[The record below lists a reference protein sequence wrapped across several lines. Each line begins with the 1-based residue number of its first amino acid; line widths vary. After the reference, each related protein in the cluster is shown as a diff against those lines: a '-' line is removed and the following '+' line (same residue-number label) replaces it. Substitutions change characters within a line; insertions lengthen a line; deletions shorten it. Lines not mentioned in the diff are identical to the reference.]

1 MIRPIGKGW
10 NYVKVEHM
18 DRQCYECEE
27 YAAVISAL
35 PDLVFVLTESGRYAA
50 IFGGENS
57 DLYHDG
63 SSLKGLTLDN
73 VLPAEKAAWFKDRIK
88 ETLDCDCVKVFEYSL
103 SADDVDTVD
112 EATGPIGELRFE
124 GRVSPLKSLRYG
136 ERAVV
141 WVARN
146 ITARYHIQQ
155 QLLYQSE
162 VDDLSKTLNRRKLF
176 ETLND
181 AFYAFKRYHENY
193 CFLVVDIDNFKRIND
208 SYGHSLGDEAIRKV
222 AEICKLKVRKTDSIG
237 RLGGDEF
244 GIILK
249 HTDDISPVA
258 FAERLVDAVSNT
270 LLHEEL
276 SDTRISVSIGLSY
289 FAESDTGMED
299 IYHRADLAL
308 YDAKRRGKNR
318 VSTKIN

>member
-1 MIRPIGKGW
+1 MAKE
-10 NYVKVEHM
+10 Y
-18 DRQCYECEE
+18 DECEE

-35 PDLVFVLTESGRYAA
+35 PDMVFVLTESGRYAA

-63 SSLKGLTLDN
+63 SSLKGLTLAN
-73 VLPAEKAAWFKDRIK
+73 VLPEDKANWFKDRIK
-88 ETLDCDCVKVFEYSL
+88 ETLDADCVMVFEYSL
-103 SADDVDTVD
+103 SVNDVETVD
-112 EATGPIGELRFE
+112 AKSGPSGEQRFE

-146 ITARYHIQQ
+146 ITARHHIEQ
-155 QLLYQSE
+155 QLIYQSE
-162 VDDLSKTLNRRKLF
+162 VDDLSKTLNRRKFF
-176 ETLND
+176 EHLYD
-181 AFYAFKRYHENY
+181 AFYTFKRYHENY
-193 CFLVVDIDNFKRIND
+193 CFLMVDIDNFKRIND

-222 AEICKLKVRKTDSIG
+222 ADICKLKIRKTDVIG

-249 HTDDISPVA
+249 HTAEISPVA
-258 FAERLVDAVSNT
+258 FAERLIEAVSNT
-270 LLHEEL
+270 LLHAEL
-276 SDTRISVSIGLSY
+276 SDTRVSISIGLSH
-289 FAESDTGMED
+289 FKDSDEGMEE

-318 VSTKIN
+318 VSAQLN